1 MLTFFSLPRL
11 GFCEISELLIV
22 PDNLIGNWQLSLGAM
37 VMEPVGFSPQLASV
51 TDIEHS
57 EVASAKGAVAKQAA
71 PTTIMMIATE
81 KLFMPIV
88 PF

>member
-37 VMEPVGFSPQLASV
+37 VMEPVDFSPQLASV

-57 EVASAKGAVAKQAA
+57 EAASAKGAVANGPGFSGSASSAQNPRA
-71 PTTIMMIATE
+71 
-81 KLFMPIV
+81 LF
-88 PF
+88 